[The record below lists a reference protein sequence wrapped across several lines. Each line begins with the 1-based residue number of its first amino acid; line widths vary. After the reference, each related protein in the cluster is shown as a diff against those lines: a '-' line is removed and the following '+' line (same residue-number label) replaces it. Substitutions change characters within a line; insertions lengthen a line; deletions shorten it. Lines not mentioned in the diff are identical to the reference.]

1 MCVQVDVLPYGP
13 WASCVSGEG
22 REWREEEELEGVKE
36 AGEASS
42 RSVAAV
48 LQEIEGME
56 EAWAENPI

>member
-1 MCVQVDVLPYGP
+1 M
-13 WASCVSGEG
+13 SGEG

-36 AGEASS
+36 AGEARS

-56 EAWAENPI
+56 EAWAEKPI